1 MSLTNEQ
8 IIEAI
13 GQKTVLEVVELI
25 KAMEEK
31 FGVTAAAAT
40 VAAAGPAAAAVE
52 EQTEFNVVLADAG
65 EKKVNVIKAVRE
77 LTGLGLKEAKEKSTP
92 LLRSSPKACPRKLPK
107 TPRRS
112 WKKLAPRSSSSKL
125 APCVYSPS
133 VKRKADGWW
142 QMPPAFFRYGQWPKC
157 PVHGVKVPP
166 EGGANRG
173 FARFSGHC
181 RRQWPNKQ
189 VTKLG
194 NADGLLIH

>member
-25 KAMEEK
+25 EAMEEK

-77 LTGLGLKEAKEKSTP
+77 LTGLGLKEAKEKVDGAPQVVAEGVS
-92 LLRSSPKACPRKLPK
+92 KEAAEDAK
-107 TPRRS
+107 
-112 WKKLAPRSSSSKL
+112 KKLEEAG
-125 APCVYSPS
+125 A
-133 VKRKADGWW
+133 
-142 QMPPAFFRYGQWPKC
+142 
-157 PVHGVKVPP
+157 KV
-166 EGGANRG
+166 EL
-173 FARFSGHC
+173 
-181 RRQWPNKQ
+181 K
-189 VTKLG
+189 
-194 NADGLLIH
+194 